1 MYKTIKEEYEKTE
14 KKRKE
19 IKEILQS
26 LESGK
31 PKDHYNITVNRDR
44 LAYWQGKSEGL
55 KFALD
60 HLPPLQNS

>member
-1 MYKTIKEEYEKTE
+1 MNRKINEEYEKAV
-14 KKRKE
+14 KKIDE
-19 IKEILQS
+19 IKELLQS

-60 HLPPLQNS
+60 HLPPSQDA